1 VNLRKQNRTINIKK
15 ITASLLIL
23 ILIIQ
28 LLPLVN
34 FGEATSPSTWY
45 VSPTGNDR
53 NSGNITH
60 PFQTLQKAIDTSR
73 NGDTIYLREGTYN
86 KISSPITGILINRSG
101 IPDSWYTIAG
111 YPGERVVLNGRGC
124 ALSTNYA
131 LLCIGTAIQGES
143 YIRITNLVIENSSQD
158 GIRVAQQGT
167 HTSHHIRIDNCTIH
181 NCMDRG
187 LLFWSTNPNRAW
199 CHNLTVENCTITKT
213 QTSYSMGEGVTFSGC
228 KDVSF
233 HHNTIT
239 NCPKIM
245 LDFANNTKNCAVY
258 KNTIITTQGT
268 GIKLDGSQSTTVS
281 AWDENISI
289 YNNNFSGVYTAIKIG
304 MEKKGGCKNISIYNN
319 IINTKSSY
327 PGLKLEGV
335 TGYTQRVETIVIK
348 QNTIQVSGAGSPLQI
363 ELPQTKLRNIIVANN
378 IFQGDGSAS
387 WQVRSS
393 VSNLTDTCFHFFNN
407 IYDHTTKPANTAWSN
422 GKHKFEPTA
431 IRSSPQFINRN
442 TGNFHLNS
450 TSPAIDAADP
460 TYTVPFDYDGHLRP
474 QNTFYDIGAYEY
486 DTIPPMPPT
495 PPLPPTPPTITTVRI
510 TPSLQHMGRSL
521 NISCEI
527 VDPSKSVDNVWVTIT
542 SPDTTTQNY
551 TMSPA
556 YYLNQTYTQI
566 GTYQFFINVH
576 DTNNN
581 TNTTMEY
588 MFTIIPVL
596 TTTFIAGFITMEHE
610 ATDSLFSAKAILI
623 LYIELNPLT
632 ITILSSDETLFIAK
646 QSIGYI
652 GANFIIGA
660 FNTAVLS

>member
-15 ITASLLIL
+15 ITASLLIF
-23 ILIIQ
+23 ILFVQ

-45 VSPTGNDR
+45 VSPTGNNR

-60 PFQTLQKAIDTSR
+60 PFQTVQKAIDTSH

-86 KISSPITGILINRSG
+86 KISSPITGILINRIG

-131 LLCIGTAIQGES
+131 LLCIGTATQGES
-143 YIRITNLVIENSSQD
+143 YIRITNIVLENSSQD

-167 HTSHHIRIDNCTIH
+167 HTSHHIRIDNCTIN

-258 KNTIITTQGT
+258 KNTIVTTQGT

-289 YNNNFSGVYTAIKIG
+289 YNNNFSGTYTAIKIG
-304 MEKKGGCKNISIYNN
+304 VEKKGGCKNISIYNN

-335 TGYTQRVETIVIK
+335 TGYTQRLETIVIK

-363 ELPQTKLRNIIVANN
+363 ELPQTKLRN
-378 IFQGDGSAS
+378 
-387 WQVRSS
+387 
-393 VSNLTDTCFHFFNN
+393 
-407 IYDHTTKPANTAWSN
+407 
-422 GKHKFEPTA
+422 
-431 IRSSPQFINRN
+431 
-442 TGNFHLNS
+442 LNS

-460 TYTVPFDYDGHLRP
+460 AYTVPFDYDGQSRP

-556 YYLNQTYTQI
+556 YYLNQTYTQT
-566 GTYQFFINVH
+566 GTYRFVINVH

-596 TTTFIAGFITMEHE
+596 TTAFIAGFITMEHE

-632 ITILSSDETLFIAK
+632 ITVLSSDETLFIAK